1 VIIENDIYTLTFDLI
16 NPQASQPSPEV
27 RVLAEIKHAGTIVSN
42 VEQSPM
48 AKQDSSTRWAGDE
61 THQQRQELKDAN
73 IQSLRAE
80 DKEVRGPN
88 SVEATADRINSFLQQ
103 VVLRAEQRKVT
114 LKNNT
119 HTHTHTLT
127 HTHTH
132 TLSHTHM
139 FDIFVLCTEQI
150 CVYAYTCIYK

>member
-1 VIIENDIYTLTFDLI
+1 
-16 NPQASQPSPEV
+16 
-27 RVLAEIKHAGTIVSN
+27 LAEIKHAGTIVSN

-119 HTHTHTLT
+119 HTHTLTHTHTHSHTLT

-132 TLSHTHM
+132 TLSLTHM
-139 FDIFVLCTEQI
+139 TYLFFVQNKYVCMHI
-150 CVYAYTCIYK
+150 HVYTNKHVYTYTCIHNVSYRVL